1 LRGLAGRKDSGD
13 GKTQGEGTHAKGRT
27 QDPPTR
33 QRRHGEADEVA
44 PKLAENWRAAA
55 GEKGDAQDVSIGAGG
70 VAQEKDEAENIGPA
84 SRLRRFRLRAAR
96 YGGQVAAGCV
106 P

>member
-1 LRGLAGRKDSGD
+1 MGRKDSGD

-33 QRRHGEADEVA
+33 QRRYGEADEVA
-44 PKLAENWRAAA
+44 PKLAESIWRATADEVA
-55 GEKGDAQDVSIGAGG
+55 PKLAEVGQATADEKGDAQDISTG
-70 VAQEKDEAENIGPA
+70 
-84 SRLRRFRLRAAR
+84 
-96 YGGQVAAGCV
+96 AAGCV